1 MSSLTTTS
9 INTANGSTNL
19 TVGTGNTS
27 GPAIVVGA
35 GTDISIRANTTANV
49 FIANST
55 AIRANAAMTVANTLS
70 VTNTF
75 NVTGLATLPSV
86 NVAAIS
92 GNAVF
97 SANVVVPTINATA
110 FNLGTPSIATNGHS
124 RLPNGLLIQWG
135 TVSVNS
141 STGNITFPTAFAA
154 NPYSI
159 QVTGVSTAAANM
171 AAVTAVSTTTANV
184 RSTSTAAASTVYYLA
199 IGV

>member
-9 INTANGSTNL
+9 INTANGATNL

-27 GPAIVVGA
+27 GPTIVVTT
-35 GTDISIRANTTANV
+35 GTDIVIRANTTANV

-55 AIRANAAMTVANTLS
+55 AVRANAAMTVANTL
-70 VTNTF
+70 

-110 FNLGTPSIATNGHS
+110 FNLGTPSIATSGHS
-124 RLPNGLLIQWG
+124 RLPNGLLLQWG
-135 TVSVNS
+135 TVSVNAT
-141 STGNITFPTAFAA
+141 TGSITFPTAFAA
-154 NPYSI
+154 NPYSV
-159 QVTGVSTAAANM
+159 QVTSTSGTSANAAG
-171 AAVTAVSTTTANV
+171 VTAVSTTTATV
-184 RSTSTAAASTVYYLA
+184 RSASTAAASTAYWMA